1 MTAGD
6 RNLAFTPAYKIREM
20 IGRKE
25 VSALEITKLYLER
38 IATLDPDLNA
48 FITVAEEQALKAAKA
63 AESAVMDGKGLGLLH
78 GIPVSIKDLAAT
90 KGIRITN
97 GSLAY
102 EHFVPDKDDLF
113 VERLREAGAIIIGKT
128 NTPPRIWRGWR
139 SD

>member
-63 AESAVMDGKGLGLLH
+63 AEGLSQDGGIGCHHSQETYLH
-78 GIPVSIKDLAAT
+78 T
-90 KGIRITN
+90 
-97 GSLAY
+97 
-102 EHFVPDKDDLF
+102 
-113 VERLREAGAIIIGKT
+113 LRQK
-128 NTPPRIWRGWR
+128 RCL
-139 SD
+139 